1 MDAIALHAA
10 RLGEHNQQQI
20 EVFQALRQ
28 ASGGC

>member
-20 EVFQALRQ
+20 EVFQVLRK
-28 ASGGC
+28 AR